1 MREAL
6 ALGMP
11 FAQRSKKH
19 YCGAEGVP
27 GNCTSVKDYVLGSSF
42 AVGFPSALT
51 EDGAFLTKQNQQRL
65 YYEWRCINHKG
76 MITKERALT

>member
-6 ALGMP
+6 VLGMR

-19 YCGAEGVP
+19 YRAEDVP
-27 GNCTSVKDYVLGSSF
+27 GNCASVKDYVQGSSF

-51 EDGAFLTKQNQQRL
+51 EDRAFLTKEKPQSFTAS
-65 YYEWRCINHKG
+65 G
-76 MITKERALT
+76 GV